1 MIEKMK
7 AVCVVS
13 EYSQKEKLLGALSD
27 MGVLHVAEKKA
38 AEFAVLERF
47 SELSR
52 IISELKA
59 YSSEGEEAAEL
70 LSDKQFEEIYKA
82 TLAALD
88 KKAALTAKTSE
99 LKLEIEKLRPW
110 GEFDTS
116 AIRSLPADLDFHF
129 YQLDKKAYKDLE
141 KDENVRF
148 IRLASVEQ
156 MEAVAVIGQLDGSVN
171 AIEFVV
177 PERDPRS

>member
-129 YQLDKKAYKDLE
+129 YRLDKKAY
-141 KDENVRF
+141 NVPTERPRY
-148 IRLASVEQ
+148 IQDIAPTRYT
-156 MEAVAVIGQLDGSVN
+156 VAVHKYCKNSIFAYSKC
-171 AIEFVV
+171 
-177 PERDPRS
+177 